1 MTERRSR
8 VGGWPIAIVGIIL
21 VLLAYE
27 LRYTL
32 IPVVFAIVIGF
43 VLDPVIA
50 WSAQRLGGRRWPAAI
65 VLTLAILA
73 LVVGGG
79 WWVGDQSLHELQTAI
94 QRLPDTIEGAAKA
107 IGGPDGTTLFGTH
120 YTPHQLSTAIMSG
133 ATALFGAAEVA
144 LAAKIGI
151 GVLTAVVLTLVL
163 VPYFLVSGPTI
174 ASGTI
179 WLVPPERRESIETML
194 PVLIPVLRRYV
205 VGLIC
210 VVIYTMVA
218 AYIALGPLFH
228 VPGGALL
235 AVVVGFL
242 ELIPVIGPITSIV
255 LIGLAAIQVGGFA
268 AIFLMAWALVLRLS
282 IDNLVGPFLLG
293 RATAVHPVVVIFGF
307 IVGAV
312 LFGVIGLLLAVPVAA
327 SIRLILDHYYAEPIA
342 PGGEAEPEPVRVLD
356 SGAARPR

>member
-32 IPVVFAIVIGF
+32 IPFVFAIVIGF

-65 VLTLAILA
+65 VLTLAILG
-73 LVVGGG
+73 LVLGGG
-79 WWVGDQSLHELQTAI
+79 WWIGQQSFQEFQSAI
-94 QRLPDTIEGAAKA
+94 ERLPRMIEGTAEA
-107 IGGPDGTTLFGTH
+107 IGSPGGITLFGVH
-120 YTPHQLSTAIMSG
+120 YTPEQLSTTIVTG
-133 ATALFGAAEVA
+133 ATNLFNATSIVLALR
-144 LAAKIGI
+144 I
-151 GVLTAVVLTLVL
+151 GVGTLAAVVLTLVL
-163 VPYFLVSGPTI
+163 IPYFLVSGPRI

-179 WLVPPERRESIETML
+179 WLVPPERRGSIEAML
-194 PVLIPVLRRYV
+194 PVLVPVLRRYV

-218 AYIALGPLFH
+218 IYIALGPLFH

-342 PGGEAEPEPVRVLD
+342 PGGEAEPEAVRVLD
-356 SGAARPR
+356 SEAARPR

>member
-32 IPVVFAIVIGF
+32 IPFVFAVVIGF

-50 WSAQRLGGRRWPAAI
+50 WSSQRMGGRRWPVAI

-73 LVVGGG
+73 LVAGGG
-79 WWVGDQSLHELQTAI
+79 WWIGQQSFHELRAAI
-94 QRLPDTIEGAAKA
+94 ERLPSMIKGAVAA
-107 IGGPDGTTLFGTH
+107 IGSPAGVTLFGAH
-120 YTPHQLSTAIMSG
+120 YTPEQLSTTIVTS
-133 ATALFGAAEVA
+133 ATNLFNAAAVVLALKIGFGAVA
-144 LAAKIGI
+144 
-151 GVLTAVVLTLVL
+151 AVVLTLVL

-174 ASGTI
+174 ARGTI

-194 PVLIPVLRRYV
+194 PILIPVLRRYV

-210 VVIYTMVA
+210 VVIYTIVA

-235 AVVVGFL
+235 AAVVGFL

-293 RATAVHPVVVIFGF
+293 RATAVHPVVVIFG
-307 IVGAV
+307 
-312 LFGVIGLLLAVPVAA
+312 
-327 SIRLILDHYYAEPIA
+327 
-342 PGGEAEPEPVRVLD
+342 
-356 SGAARPR
+356 